1 MPVDLVMERSLIE
14 AGEPTA
20 LRVQAA
26 PGGFYTRPAPVERD
40 AAISASI
47 QVEFELK
54 GGDGKSW
61 LKENRELNVT
71 APMDIDLSPV
81 SLPLGRYELVA
92 TVRQQER
99 CYRRTFIVKTALPTV
114 MQPEAVDEELRIGRL
129 LFSRKLTDAAAG
141 DLLAEGNVTVSPARN
156 IFGGGS
162 GKRKPF
168 FF

>member
-71 APMDIDLSPV
+71 APMDIDLSPSHCRSDGMNLLLRCV
-81 SLPLGRYELVA
+81 SRN
-92 TVRQQER
+92 
-99 CYRRTFIVKTALPTV
+99 
-114 MQPEAVDEELRIGRL
+114 AVI
-129 LFSRKLTDAAAG
+129 AG
-141 DLLAEGNVTVSPARN
+141 HS
-156 IFGGGS
+156 
-162 GKRKPF
+162 
-168 FF
+168 